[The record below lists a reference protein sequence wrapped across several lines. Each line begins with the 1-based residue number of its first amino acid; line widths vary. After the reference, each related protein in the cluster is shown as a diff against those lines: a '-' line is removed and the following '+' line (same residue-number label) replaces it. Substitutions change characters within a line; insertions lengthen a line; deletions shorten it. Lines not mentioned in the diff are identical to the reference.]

1 MVRLTCRVEP
11 IWGSV
16 GHAGGQILLGPRGLC
31 AAVAGLEGALPMAAA
46 RSHWRSIVLGS
57 YAWLAAYLPSYLA
70 RPALGARSLSGPWGR
85 ALSGPWGPPAL
96 LGRAPLGPWGPPGP
110 WGQAPLSRSRLPTI
124 PYPSRTR
131 GKPDTRRPSVCSERG
146 TRTAA
151 AAPGAQ
157 PEPPLRPPGAP
168 PPPPSLRHPGCSS
181 PRDSRSAVCRR
192 EGTSPSRPS
201 APIPSRPPSPPVHV
215 G

>member
-1 MVRLTCRVEP
+1 MVLVRLTCRVEP

-57 YAWLAAYLPSYLA
+57 YACLAAYLPSYLA

-96 LGRAPLGPWGPPGP
+96 LGRAPLGPWGPPALLGRAPLGPWGPPGP
-110 WGQAPLSRSRLPTI
+110 WGQAPLSRFPTI
-124 PYPSRTR
+124 PLRDKPYTR
-131 GKPDTRRPSVCSERG
+131 CCCRRRRCRCRPAADAR
-146 TRTAA
+146 AA
-151 AAPGAQ
+151 AATA
-157 PEPPLRPPGAP
+157 AP
-168 PPPPSLRHPGCSS
+168 PQ
-181 PRDSRSAVCRR
+181 
-192 EGTSPSRPS
+192 
-201 APIPSRPPSPPVHV
+201 
-215 G
+215 